1 MPGATLATWNTNF
14 RDPASE
20 VEANVFQL
28 LSTCQVAGLTEARSE
43 GVDEALARK
52 EWAQFQVGSDR
63 LVWDP
68 ALWTPRGPQG
78 QVPVHPK
85 GPGKFLPARE
95 LAWITLEHTGSGTRH
110 LFMFTH
116 VTSGYAS
123 PEDLPFRAWRERAAQ
138 DHLLAIVEHSA
149 RLIALERIGFHHLL
163 GDLNAKPA
171 RVAAWWYP
179 VRLLDSLYVEDP
191 EAGLDYL
198 MHSRASRAVG
208 LEVARRWTEA
218 LGSEGIHP
226 AHYKRVTFPR
236 A

>member
-1 MPGATLATWNTNF
+1 MPGATMATWNTNF
-14 RDPASE
+14 RDGDDQVA
-20 VEANVFQL
+20 ANVFQL

-43 GVDEALARK
+43 GVDEALLRK
-52 EWAQFQVGSDR
+52 EWDQHQVGSDR

-68 ALWTPRGPQG
+68 DLWVARGPKG
-78 QVPVHPK
+78 HVEVH
-85 GPGKFLPARE
+85 GPGPGAYLPARE
-95 LAWITLEHTGSGTRH
+95 VSWTTLEHKGSGTRH
-110 LFMFTH
+110 LFMLSH

-123 PEDLPFRAWRERAAQ
+123 PEDIPFRAWRERAAQ
-138 DHLLAIVEHSA
+138 DHLLTIVEVTA
-149 RLIALERIGFHHLL
+149 RLIQQERITFHHLL

-191 EAGLDYL
+191 EAGLDYVL
-198 MHSRASRAVG
+198 HSRASRERG

-236 A
+236 S